1 MPGEY
6 ILNAIEPAVQG
17 QCPYVVENLFM
28 TGQRPDTG
36 YSAGSGW
43 RLGRT
48 ICALWRKIRRHLLRT
63 VRDEATAKD
72 LMQEVLLRLCRETVR
87 EEKRE
92 VLHMVYDVEMEVMSR
107 DRRKKPSE
115 PSSNV

>member
-6 ILNAIEPAVQG
+6 ILNAIEPAV
-17 QCPYVVENLFM
+17 PHVVEKQFM

-36 YSAGSGW
+36 YSAALGR

-63 VRDEATAKD
+63 VRDEAAAKD
-72 LMQEVLLRLCRETVR
+72 LLQEVLLRLCRETVR
-87 EEKRE
+87 GETRG
-92 VLHMVYDVEMEVMSR
+92 LAHGLW
-107 DRRKKPSE
+107 RRNGS
-115 PSSNV
+115 

>member
-1 MPGEY
+1 M
-6 ILNAIEPAVQG
+6 
-17 QCPYVVENLFM
+17 VENLFM
-28 TGQRPDTG
+28 TGQRPDAG

-63 VRDEATAKD
+63 VRDEAAAKD
-72 LMQEVLLRLCRETVR
+72 LLQEVLLRLCRETVR